1 MYNMINH
8 NSNTITLHDKKNTI
22 IWKLETVPRELIDL
36 EEEMASHYVES

>member
-8 NSNTITLHDKKNTI
+8 NSNTIPLHAKNTI
-22 IWKLETVPRELIDL
+22 TWKLETVPRELIDL